1 MQSKTQSLTEV
12 VLSTLVAFAISAAL
26 QQWVVT
32 PLFHLNTSAGGNLG
46 ITVFFTV
53 ISLVRSYYFR
63 RFFNWLHRS
72 KA

>member
-1 MQSKTQSLTEV
+1 MQTRTQSMIEV
-12 VLSTLVAFAISAAL
+12 VVSTLVAFAISAAL

-32 PLFHLNTSAGGNLG
+32 PLFHLNTSHAANLG

-53 ISLVRSYYFR
+53 VSLVRSYVFR
-63 RFFNWLHRS
+63 RFFNYIHRS

>member
-1 MQSKTQSLTEV
+1 MQSKTQSLIEV
-12 VLSTLVAFAISAAL
+12 VVSTLVAFAISAAL
-26 QQWVVT
+26 QQWVVA
-32 PLFHLNTSAGGNLG
+32 PLFNLDTTHAQNLL

-53 ISLVRSYYFR
+53 VSLVRSYAFR